1 MALKPPK
8 PSKIAR
14 NRRKVEQRQQSQ
26 AQMQMLK
33 DAQARMARSKQPLQ
47 A

>member
-14 NRRKVEQRQQSQ
+14 NHRKSAQRQQTHAEQ
-26 AQMQMLK
+26 QMLK
-33 DAQARMARSKQPLQ
+33 DAQARMARSNQQRQ

>member
-1 MALKPPK
+1 MALKPTK

-14 NRRKVEQRQQSQ
+14 NRRKSEQRQQSHLEH
-26 AQMQMLK
+26 QMLK

-47 A
+47 V